1 MLADRYIEDEQTHYN
16 HTNTSLLKRSPME
29 TSKRQGIF
37 HITNLAFKLYFK
49 LNNVRM
55 CQTMISNIRTGG
67 VDLDEFP
74 ISEQVTYKYYL
85 GRYSLFHGRLKLVSC
100 FMQLVNVY
108 ADVFFFLRL
117 KSVCS
122 LPFKNAIKIIG
133 ITKG

>member
-1 MLADRYIEDEQTHYN
+1 
-16 HTNTSLLKRSPME
+16 ME

-100 FMQLVNVY
+100 FM
-108 ADVFFFLRL
+108 
-117 KSVCS
+117 
-122 LPFKNAIKIIG
+122 
-133 ITKG
+133 